1 MRVLLTND
9 DGIEAPGL
17 LALAHALRD
26 AGHDLVVAAPAGD
39 SSGSGTSLGAI
50 DHGTIVACEPH
61 ALPGLD
67 GVPAHRVSAPP
78 AFAVLAACFGALGPP
93 PDVVVAGINDGH
105 NTGRSV
111 LHSSTVGAALTA
123 STAGRSA
130 LAVSC
135 GDRPGA
141 RFDTAAAVGVAVLGW
156 LVAHAPKR
164 TVLNVN
170 VPDVDLADLR
180 GVRWARLGRV
190 GSSGL
195 MIKPAADG
203 LRLERFPTA
212 QDVLARDEHADTDAA
227 LVAARCVSVTGLL
240 GGPREVSDL
249 GSLEGVLP
257 VG

>member
-26 AGHDLVVAAPAGD
+26 AGHDLVVAAPAAD

-50 DHGTIVACEPH
+50 DHGTIVATSPYR
-61 ALPGLD
+61 LPGLED
-67 GVPAHRVSAPP
+67 VPAHRVSAPP

-93 PDVVVAGINDGH
+93 PDVVVAGVNDGH
-105 NTGRSV
+105 NTGRAV

-135 GDRPGA
+135 GEYPGA
-141 RFDTAAAVGVAVLGW
+141 RFDTAAAVGVAVLRW
-156 LVAHAPKR
+156 LISEAPRR

-170 VPDVDLADLR
+170 VPDVDIAALQ
-180 GVRWARLGRV
+180 GIRWARLGRV
-190 GSSGL
+190 GSAGL
-195 MIKPAADG
+195 TIKPAADG

-212 QDVLARDEHADTDAA
+212 HDVLAAEEHRDTDSAV
-227 LVAARCVSVTGLL
+227 VASRCVSVTGLV

-249 GSLEGVLP
+249 GSLAGVLP
-257 VG
+257 VA